1 MRGSGEREHPRSPD
15 GFFGAR
21 KGLSHFAQLGLGL
34 PVCNTM
40 HSKTTL
46 GVVDQTETLSR
57 LVKAEDNHKAS
68 RADRPHRQL
77 E

>member
-1 MRGSGEREHPRSPD
+1 MAS
-15 GFFGAR
+15 FGAR

-46 GVVDQTETLSR
+46 GVLDQTETFSC
-57 LVKAEDNHKAS
+57 LVKAEDNHEAS
-68 RADRPHRQL
+68 RVDLIVNLNEMLQADL
-77 E
+77 CSTSC